1 LEQINKLPIFVRQE
15 PRDAYAAIR
24 GFVYQVERTILAWL
38 DLDEETA
45 LYCECGED
53 IDYVRQLTDPDL
65 EESIEERLLEQVKYR
80 QENAL
85 SLRSKEILEAL
96 VNFVIH
102 KKSNPHHRLKMRF
115 FTNATPAKEKGI
127 PFPRGLSG
135 LETWEQVRM
144 GKYNPT
150 ETQTTIAYIRRV
162 ITESISVLP
171 PNRTQSFIDFLSSA
185 DEQIFIN
192 ELIIPVEWAMGSE
205 DAQEMQPLIEA
216 KIKELAYAKELSEA
230 KEIFNR
236 LFVHVFRI
244 ISSPGNKRLD
254 KETLIGIIEKGT
266 LVTADRELL
275 KIIWALLKTHEEK
288 IQAISSEVTSLR
300 VGHQDLSKRVTE
312 GFRDIMNLGVM
323 SGVSV
328 QPLMTPPKRPALDYP
343 PPLPVTLAPREKLIG
358 SILKMLKELSWVA
371 LTASTGM
378 GKTQV
383 ARILLDHL
391 PFENKFWISLRSIS
405 ERIDSHIN
413 EQLLCIHYILSGDWK
428 LWDEY
433 HSGNI
438 TLQNIDESV
447 AASVGSNSLLVIDNL
462 PDLLQAGSLAQRLA
476 ALGKEL
482 RKVGGKVITT
492 SQHKLPQEII
502 NVLGSD
508 VSIFDVPF
516 MDEGDINALLVG
528 AGVPTGLQRDTV
540 YSYILGVTKGHPV
553 LVASTVRWLSINGWK
568 IDNFSTLLS
577 GEPMQE
583 ARHETS
589 KLTRQLIS
597 DVSTRGMLDRLS
609 IVGVPFDAG
618 MASVVGKTEPAIERP
633 KEHFDELVG
642 PWIQPLAKSQFEVSP
657 LLQNLWQLYLEPD
670 LQKRLHFDIAHE
682 YLKKKAINANDAFQV
697 CIHLHAAEDW
707 KTLISFLVQFILQI
721 ETPEHAKYFDWVLW
735 FFSPGKEWP
744 DAIPLSMRIF
754 IRALQVRILI
764 MSGREYEHYDT
775 DLEQLI
781 SAATDEDML
790 AVTAARF
797 HTGAVLEQASPGLT
811 ARRAMEAA
819 HALHSIEH
827 KIPIKSPFPPEVL
840 FWGATAKLKDR
851 EQIRPVIEVIKGMS
865 EEERGV
871 VFSSDIGP
879 EMSIFFTDSCYAIE
893 AAKEQATQNWTEVL
907 AILGELQEIGRLP
920 GAEPLYAAAVRARA
934 IVLADF
940 MKNADKALEV
950 LTKFSHGL
958 TNASSFVLISTKSSI
973 ILNKKRLEEAFDSF
987 KEALAYKE
995 GRRYRLLY
1003 FDTLRRGML
1012 AASQTNHFE
1021 HAKAWC
1027 KSALNILHKEETG
1040 QVVAGR
1046 EYQYDY
1052 IELLGELGWMLWKY
1066 GYPMKSCAAMY
1077 AIVQQLVKNDD
1088 IDNPRYKETFL
1099 KTGHVMGW
1107 LATVAYK
1114 GEPPSIT
1121 VGGEEYMTPYP
1132 GIFCHRAPGIT
1143 ELPYVTGKNSFLL
1156 SQIAMMASGVGQL
1169 KLARKAY
1176 LLASEIAKKEGL
1188 LVYSTI
1194 MELEI
1199 SSLNSYIGDYE
1210 AAFASLLA
1218 GIVGVPL
1225 TKKRGSLETKD
1236 NPIEVWEGLPVEEI
1250 IAIEHFHI
1258 YHLVILPAFA
1268 GLLKYNDK
1276 ELCLQLVDKLQEAIG
1291 SVQEK
1296 IRTYDRSVSIIN
1308 YMRLAFD
1315 TKDQRQNIS
1324 DILRTLKPDDNYERL
1339 ILYIALANQPSAR
1352 LGEIANTQAII
1363 LPYVNET
1370 GAYGDFIRKSIS
1382 EWIVKS
1388 WYEELENRS
1397 FRLNTPRN
1405 LQRALEGIPRTSD
1418 LVSDAARVLLAAEH
1432 SAGTTYNADVREK
1445 LIEMIKTE

>member
-1 LEQINKLPIFVRQE
+1 MEQINKLPIFVRQE

-38 DLDEETA
+38 DLDEETV

-53 IDYVRQLTDPDL
+53 IDYVRQLIDPGS

-85 SLRSKEILEAL
+85 SLRSKEILEAI

-135 LETWEQVRM
+135 LEAWEQVRI
-144 GKYNPT
+144 GNYNLA
-150 ETQTTIAYIRRV
+150 ETQTAIAYIRRV
-162 ITESISVLP
+162 VAESVSGLP
-171 PNRTQSFIDFLSSA
+171 PNHTQPFVDFLSSA

-266 LVTADRELL
+266 LVAADRELL
-275 KIIWALLKTHEEK
+275 KIIWALLKTNEEK
-288 IQAISSEVTSLR
+288 IQAISTEVASLR
-300 VGHQDLSKRVTE
+300 VGHQDLSRRVTD

-323 SGVSV
+323 SGVSG
-328 QPLMTPPKRPALDYP
+328 QPLVTPLKRPALDYP

-378 GKTQV
+378 GKTQL
-383 ARILLDHL
+383 ARILLECW
-391 PFENKFWISLRSIS
+391 PCQNKFWISLRSIG
-405 ERIDSHIN
+405 ERTDTHIN
-413 EQLLCIHYILSGDWK
+413 EQLLCIHSILSGGWK
-428 LWDEY
+428 LWDAY
-433 HSGNI
+433 HGGNI
-438 TLQNIDESV
+438 TLQKIDKSV
-447 AASVGSNSLLVIDNL
+447 ATSIGSNSLLVIDDL
-462 PDLLQAGSLAQRLA
+462 PDLLQVGSSTQRLA
-476 ALGKEL
+476 ILVVEL

-492 SQHKLPQEII
+492 SQYKLPQEII
-502 NVLGSD
+502 NTLGSD
-508 VSIFDVPF
+508 VSLFDVPF

-528 AGVPTGLQRDTV
+528 AGVPTGLKKDTV
-540 YSYILGVTKGHPV
+540 YSFILGVTKGHPV
-553 LVASTVRWLSINGWK
+553 LVAATVRWLSINGWK
-568 IDNFSTLLS
+568 IDNFSALLS

-583 ARHETS
+583 ARHETGR
-589 KLTRQLIS
+589 LTRQLIS
-597 DVSTRGMLDRLS
+597 DVSTREMLDRLS
-609 IVGVPFDAG
+609 IVGVPFDAS

-670 LQKRLHFDIAHE
+670 LQKSLHYDIAHE
-682 YLKKKAINANDAFQV
+682 YLKKKTINANDAFQV
-697 CIHLHAAEDW
+697 CIHLHTAEDW
-707 KTLISFLVQFILQI
+707 KSLVPFLIQFILQI
-721 ETPEHAKYFDWVLW
+721 KTPEHAKYFDWVQW

-744 DAIPLSMRIF
+744 DAIPLGMRIF
-754 IRALQVRILI
+754 IRALQVRLLI
-764 MSGREYEHYDT
+764 MSGKEYEHYDA

-781 SAATDEDML
+781 SKASDEDML
-790 AVTAARF
+790 AVAAAQF
-797 HTGAVLEQASPGLT
+797 HAGAVLEQASPGLT

-819 HALHSIEH
+819 RAWHVIEH
-827 KIPIKSPFPPEVL
+827 KIPREAPPVAPEIL
-840 FWGATAKLKDR
+840 FWGASAKIRER

-865 EEERGV
+865 EEERRV

-879 EMSIFFTDSCYAIE
+879 EMSLFFADSCYAIE

-907 AILGELQEIGRLP
+907 AILGELQEIGHLP
-920 GAEPLYAAAVRARA
+920 GAEPLYAGAVRARA

-940 MKNADKALEV
+940 MDSADEALQV
-950 LTKFSHGL
+950 LSKYITGL
-958 TNASSFVLISTKSSI
+958 NNASSFVLLSTKSSI
-973 ILNKKRLEEAFDSF
+973 MQNKKRLEEAFNNF
-987 KEALAYKE
+987 HEALDIKE
-995 GRRYRLLY
+995 GSIYRLLY
-1003 FDTLRRGML
+1003 FDTLRRGMI
-1012 AASQTNHFE
+1012 AASQTSHFE
-1021 HAKAWC
+1021 HAKVWC

-1040 QVVAGR
+1040 QVVAGG

-1052 IELLGELGWMLWKY
+1052 LELLGELAWILWKY

-1077 AIVQQLVKNDD
+1077 AIVQQLVKNND

-1121 VGGEEYMTPYP
+1121 AGGEEYMTPFP
-1132 GIFCHRAPGIT
+1132 GIFCHRAPGIA

-1176 LLASEIAKKEGL
+1176 LLASETAKQEGL

-1194 MELEI
+1194 MELEL
-1199 SSLNSYIGDYE
+1199 SSLNSYIGDYG

-1218 GIVGVPL
+1218 GIIGVPL
-1225 TKKRGSLETKD
+1225 TKRGSLETKD
-1236 NPIEVWEGLPVEEI
+1236 NPTEVWEGLPVEEK

-1258 YHLVILPAFA
+1258 YHLVMLPAFA
-1268 GLLKYNDK
+1268 GLLKYNNK
-1276 ELCLQLVDKLQEAIG
+1276 ELRLQLVDTLLDAIV
-1291 SVQEK
+1291 SVRENLL
-1296 IRTYDRSVSIIN
+1296 TYDRSVNMIN
-1308 YMRLAFD
+1308 NMRLACE
-1315 TKDQRQNIS
+1315 TMDQRQNIS
-1324 DILRTLKPDDNYERL
+1324 GILRTLKPDDNYERL
-1339 ILYIALANQPSAR
+1339 ILYIALASQPSASP
-1352 LGEIANTQAII
+1352 EDIANTQAIV

-1370 GAYGDFIRKSIS
+1370 GAYGDFTRKGIS
-1382 EWIVKS
+1382 EWIIKS

-1405 LQRALEGIPRTSD
+1405 LRKALEGIPRTSD
-1418 LVSDAARVLLAAEH
+1418 LVPDAARVLLAAEH